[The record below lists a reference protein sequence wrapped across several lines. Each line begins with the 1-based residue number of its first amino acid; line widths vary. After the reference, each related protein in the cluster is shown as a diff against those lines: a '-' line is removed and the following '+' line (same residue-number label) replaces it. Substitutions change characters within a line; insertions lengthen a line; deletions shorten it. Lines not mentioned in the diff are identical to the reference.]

1 MAHAISTVE
10 TRRSTRAST
19 GRPSST
25 PAWLRALAVLVVLGG
40 ARAADYWQQD
50 GKNDGDPAPTCADEA
65 STAAVRCCTPTAS
78 SCDSICTNAQHWSY
92 RTPLTGID
100 GLAASHAEA
109 IAECAAHGWRLCTR
123 AELAGV
129 CIGTGCG
136 MDNLLLWTLDGCS
149 PPAPPLSPSPPPS
162 PPSPPSP
169 PPSPPLPLSSI
180 GAKLYKLIPGDT
192 ACADPGGATGAV
204 RCCAENGASCKSPDC
219 SLAAVS
225 YAAASAKCDALS
237 MRLCT
242 EAEQL
247 ALCGGTG
254 CSFDHEYVWTS
265 DECTLPL
272 PPALPPPCENTK
284 SASWCA
290 EKDCTKD
297 KIANEKCR
305 AHCGTCTP

>member
-1 MAHAISTVE
+1 MAHAISIVE

-78 SCDSICTNAQHWSY
+78 SCDSICTKAQNRFGY

-162 PPSPPSP
+162 PPSLPPTPPSP
-169 PPSPPLPLSSI
+169 PPRSPPPLLPS
-180 GAKLYKLIPGDT
+180 G
-192 ACADPGGATGAV
+192 
-204 RCCAENGASCKSPDC
+204 N
-219 SLAAVS
+219 
-225 YAAASAKCDALS
+225 
-237 MRLCT
+237 
-242 EAEQL
+242 
-247 ALCGGTG
+247 
-254 CSFDHEYVWTS
+254 
-265 DECTLPL
+265 PL
-272 PPALPPPCENTK
+272 
-284 SASWCA
+284 
-290 EKDCTKD
+290 
-297 KIANEKCR
+297 
-305 AHCGTCTP
+305 